1 MNPVR
6 IAVIGAGQFGRN
18 HLRVVS
24 ALPGVTLAAV
34 IDSDCDCAR
43 TTALAVTAGLT
54 LLLDRDEILK
64 RANAAKIT
72 IIGYTPRNPAA
83 PREDE

>member
-34 IDSDCDCAR
+34 IDRDCDRAR
-43 TTALAVTAGLT
+43 TTALAVTAGL
-54 LLLDRDEILK
+54 DEILK